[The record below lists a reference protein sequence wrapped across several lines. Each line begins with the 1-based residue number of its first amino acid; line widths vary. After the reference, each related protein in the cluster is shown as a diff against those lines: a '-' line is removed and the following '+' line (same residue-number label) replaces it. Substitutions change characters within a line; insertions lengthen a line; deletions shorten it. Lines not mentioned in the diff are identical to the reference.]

1 MYDGCGTGLFACIM
15 YIIFICQMC
24 HAMDLHAS
32 MQVVL
37 QQCPLS
43 ISPTWSSR
51 SKSYNISFVTQLYPL
66 HLRHDFSSESQWQTQ
81 HRWASTL
88 SEKQHC
94 HVEGSLAPIVDV
106 KAILLWTPVQDLLWR
121 LSTMWIPVAYAST
134 TSTVDVNSYTR
145 WFDGYLICRIIL
157 PFS

>member
-81 HRWASTL
+81 HRWASTFEWKTAL
-88 SEKQHC
+88 SCRRFFSTHC
-94 HVEGSLAPIVDV
+94 RRESYTSLDTCARS
-106 KAILLWTPVQDLLWR
+106 ALT
-121 LSTMWIPVAYAST
+121 
-134 TSTVDVNSYTR
+134 TVDNVNTSSLCVNHVNSR
-145 WFDGYLICRIIL
+145 CEQLHEMIWWISHMQDHPSF
-157 PFS
+157 